1 MGPGGSD
8 SNPGTYLLPFATI
21 QHAADVVSAGQSVG
35 VKDGTY
41 TRGSA
46 SSHCSSSTTHVVCLW
61 RGGTSSAHV
70 RFFAEHRWGASVDG
84 QHSTDNGWTWA
95 AGANYV
101 DVDGFDVHGLVSD
114 GGSVSGFELY
124 TGGQG
129 STVSNCHAHDIG
141 RQNTNTTN
149 GLVGVFIYQ
158 NNVTVSG
165 CYMHD
170 IGRTNYG
177 QGDHGVYLNQGNNV
191 VITGNYFDTF
201 NTGWGVQFYPSTEI
215 GTIISNNTFIGGKP
229 TTEYTHVIL
238 GADLTAVAFTNNIFW
253 SANASATMSDY
264 QGHFTGITFNNNTS
278 TGSRW
283 CDSSVCTTAGTLP
296 SGFTGTG
303 NTLNSNIPKPAPPQ

>member
-1 MGPGGSD
+1 M
-8 SNPGTYLLPFATI
+8 
-21 QHAADVVSAGQSVG
+21 G

-95 AGANYV
+95 AGANYI

-114 GGSVSGFELY
+114 GGSASGFELY

-149 GLVGVFIYQ
+149 GLVGVFISQ

-201 NTGWGVQFYPSTEI
+201 NTGWGVQFYPSAET
-215 GTIISNNTFIGGKP
+215 GTVISNNTFIGGKP
-229 TTEYTHVIL
+229 DYRLHARHPRRGPDDGRVHQQHLLERERVSDDVRLSGSFHRCHVQQQHLDRLEMVRLLRLHHRRCVAIRVHRQEEHPQL
-238 GADLTAVAFTNNIFW
+238 AHPEASTAKV
-253 SANASATMSDY
+253 
-264 QGHFTGITFNNNTS
+264 
-278 TGSRW
+278 
-283 CDSSVCTTAGTLP
+283 TTATAARDRPTQRL
-296 SGFTGTG
+296 
-303 NTLNSNIPKPAPPQ
+303 LRR